1 MPDTQDTRS
10 PGFDLRAVN
19 QTVIAEYRA
28 TGGALVKTLPGS
40 RLVLLTTT
48 GRRTGQEHTTPLG
61 YVTEPG
67 QPADRGDQA
76 APSPTPRPS
85 PGPGPSPAP
94 GPSPTPGPVANAR
107 PVDLGGPA
115 GGRPERIIV
124 FASNMAA
131 PHDPDWYRNLTAD
144 PKVVVELGTDRFEAE
159 AVTAV
164 GAERARLHA
173 ALVAAMPGLRDH
185 QDRVDRE
192 IPVVVLSPLS

>member
-48 GRRTGQEHTTPLG
+48 GRRTGKDHTTPLG
-61 YVTEPG
+61 YVTDTGDREDQEDPATPSATTG
-67 QPADRGDQA
+67 PADLA
-76 APSPTPRPS
+76 HPT
-85 PGPGPSPAP
+85 
-94 GPSPTPGPVANAR
+94 
-107 PVDLGGPA
+107 
-115 GGRPERIIV
+115 GGRPDRIIV

-131 PHDPDWYRNLTAD
+131 PRDPDWYRNLTAN

-159 AVTAV
+159 AVSAV
-164 GAERARLHA
+164 DTERARLHE

-192 IPVVVLSPLS
+192 IPVVVLSPLR